1 MLTGLW
7 PAPSGYGEYAISFDR
22 KRPRRLLVIRAL
34 FDEGN
39 KMRHFTVELLRRL
52 DKAGIDCFLPDLPG
66 TNESLENLE
75 VQTLNSWQ
83 AAMNAAAD
91 HFSATHVLAIRGGAL
106 IAPAH
111 LPNVHYAPASGATLL
126 RAMLR
131 AQVIVA
137 SEAGR
142 KETRDALFA
151 RGAEDGL
158 RLAGYHIGAQM
169 ISALETA
176 ALTHGDAIEVAQ
188 GDVGGGGL
196 WLRAEPGHDAVQAD
210 ALANLVADRVK

>member
-7 PAPSGYGEYAISFDR
+7 PTPAGSGEYALSFDR
-22 KRPRRLLVIRAL
+22 RRPLRLLVIRAL

-75 VQTLNSWQ
+75 VQTLTGWQ
-83 AAMNAAAD
+83 TAMYSAAE
-91 HFSATHVLAIRGGAL
+91 HFRATHVLAIRGGAL
-106 IAPAH
+106 IAPSH
-111 LPNVHYAPASGATLL
+111 LPNVHYAPASGASLL

-131 AQVIVA
+131 AQVIIA

-142 KETRDALFA
+142 KETRDGLFA
-151 RGAEDGL
+151 RGSEEGL
-158 RLAGYHIGAQM
+158 RLAGYHIGPQM
-169 ISALETA
+169 ISALESA
-176 ALTHGDAIEVAQ
+176 ALTHDDAIEIAQ

-196 WLRAEPGHDAVQAD
+196 WLRAEPGHDAAQAD
-210 ALANLVADRVK
+210 VLANLVVDRIK